1 MHAVKIVYPRVTA
14 AKSYLKLV
22 KEILDS
28 IAIKE
33 MWFSP
38 FFLIFFVLNI
48 LQVDKLLIQ
57 FILS

>member
-38 FFLIFFVLNI
+38 FFLIFFV
-48 LQVDKLLIQ
+48 
-57 FILS
+57 S